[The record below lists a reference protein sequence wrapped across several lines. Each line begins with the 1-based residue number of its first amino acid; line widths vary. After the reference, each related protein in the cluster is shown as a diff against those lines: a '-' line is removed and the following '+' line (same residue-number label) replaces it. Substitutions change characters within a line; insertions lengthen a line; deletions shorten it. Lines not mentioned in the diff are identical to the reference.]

1 MTYQRVVTEAPRVAL
16 PEVVSSVLPSAEAIP
31 IIGVVETIL
40 ADAVERGRAA
50 GIRDFVAKFD
60 RAGLIASI
68 KAHTGQLG
76 RAA

>member
-1 MTYQRVVTEAPRVAL
+1 MRQ
-16 PEVVSSVLPSAEAIP
+16 LPSAEAIP
-31 IIGVVETIL
+31 IIGVAETIL

-68 KAHTGQLG
+68 KAHTGQLC